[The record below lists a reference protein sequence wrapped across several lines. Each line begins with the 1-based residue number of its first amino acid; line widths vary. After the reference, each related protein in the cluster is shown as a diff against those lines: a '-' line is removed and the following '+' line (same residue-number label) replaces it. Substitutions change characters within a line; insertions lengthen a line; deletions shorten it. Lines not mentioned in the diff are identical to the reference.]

1 MAGRIAAVTDALSS
15 SRTRRQ
21 VLTALLVEGR
31 QTTKVVIDPRRLGA
45 EEHGFPASVI
55 ASYPEGIPLDLNP
68 SWPLDLDV
76 DSDPSSMQISLSFGG
91 RVCRCRVP
99 WRSIS
104 MVAVGIGGVAWEH
117 DDDGGEVPP
126 VSTPGQGRPAKRQ
139 GHLRLVD

>member
-1 MAGRIAAVTDALSS
+1 VTDLPSS

-21 VLTALLVEGR
+21 VLTALLVNGR
-31 QTTKVVIDPRRLGA
+31 QTTKVVIDPRCLEGT
-45 EEHGFPASVI
+45 EHGFPASVI

-68 SWPLDLDV
+68 AWPLDLDLE
-76 DSDPSSMQISLSFGG
+76 SDLSVMQISLSFSG

-99 WRSIS
+99 WRAIS

-117 DDDGGEVPP
+117 DDEEEPP
-126 VSTPGQGRPAKRQ
+126 PPEPAESPARRS